1 MVKFFFFFFFFFK
14 ILQCELDDIAY
25 FVSRLITSF
34 SKSFLAFSTL
44 SSWPNVLA
52 SSFTLTGR
60 EQKKRKTL
68 GMFCFG
74 GSEAAKRIFQLI
86 RISFEHLSSNSAILL
101 SFSFSATLSLPS
113 AVAAY
118 LKFSSLKIRRNGLVR
133 KFQLVENFYKRV
145 LTPNELIS
153 IN

>member
-1 MVKFFFFFFFFFK
+1 
-14 ILQCELDDIAY
+14 
-25 FVSRLITSF
+25 
-34 SKSFLAFSTL
+34 
-44 SSWPNVLA
+44 
-52 SSFTLTGR
+52 
-60 EQKKRKTL
+60 
-68 GMFCFG
+68 MFCFG

-86 RISFEHLSSNSAILL
+86 RISFANVEHLSSNSAILL

>member
-1 MVKFFFFFFFFFK
+1 MVKFFFFFFI

-86 RISFEHLSSNSAILL
+86 RISFANVEHLSSNSAILL

-118 LKFSSLKIRRNGLVR
+118 LKFSSLKMRRNSLVR

-145 LTPNELIS
+145 LTPYELI
-153 IN
+153 

>member
-1 MVKFFFFFFFFFK
+1 MVKFFFFFHNFEMRIRRHSLLCFKAHNIVLQIFFGFFH
-14 ILQCELDDIAY
+14 LVQ
-25 FVSRLITSF
+25 
-34 SKSFLAFSTL
+34 LAECACQFFYPDRQRT
-44 SSWPNVLA
+44 
-52 SSFTLTGR
+52 
-60 EQKKRKTL
+60 KKRKTL

-86 RISFEHLSSNSAILL
+86 RISFANVEHLSSNSAILL

-118 LKFSSLKIRRNGLVR
+118 LKFSSLKMRRNSLVR

-145 LTPNELIS
+145 
-153 IN
+153 